1 FDDLD
6 EILLKMGMI
15 LPYENLDIMAGTIK
29 NISKDNL
36 IEKLLIQKRGGLCYE
51 LNSLLYYFLIDCRFQ
66 VYKVAGTVYD
76 LYDNKWKPD
85 DGHVIIILSHEDKDY
100 VVDAGFASHLPL
112 HPVPFNGDVI
122 SSQTGE
128 YRIRKRNTRKGTHI
142 LEMRKGANGE
152 STSFL
157 QSEPSNEW
165 KIGYAFTVDP
175 IDEKKVNNIQKVI
188 VEHKESPFNKGAI
201 TCKLTTYGHISLTNK
216 NYTETFKGTKN
227 KRPIESKDY
236 ARILR
241 ESFGITQEKYVGKTL
256 ERG

>member
-1 FDDLD
+1 MMTKLQKEFFKRLEIPAKEITFDDLD

-51 LNSLLYYFLIDCRFQ
+51 LNSLLYYFLIDCGFQ

-112 HPVPFNGDVI
+112 HPVPFNGEVI

-175 IDEKKVNNIQKVI
+175 IDEKKVNKIQKVI

-201 TCKLTTYGHISLTNK
+201 TCKLTTYG
-216 NYTETFKGTKN
+216 
-227 KRPIESKDY
+227 
-236 ARILR
+236 
-241 ESFGITQEKYVGKTL
+241 
-256 ERG
+256 

>member
-1 FDDLD
+1 
-6 EILLKMGMI
+6 M
-15 LPYENLDIMAGTIK
+15 
-29 NISKDNL
+29 
-36 IEKLLIQKRGGLCYE
+36 
-51 LNSLLYYFLIDCRFQ
+51 YYFLIDCGFQ

-85 DGHVIIILSHEDKDY
+85 DGHVIIILSHENKDY

-112 HPVPFNGDVI
+112 HPVLLKEKPSPLKQENIEFVN
-122 SSQTGE
+122 
-128 YRIRKRNTRKGTHI
+128 RNTRKGTHI

-165 KIGYAFTVDP
+165 KIGYAFTLDP

-201 TCKLTTYGHISLTNK
+201 TCKINYLWSHIVNK
-216 NYTETFKGTKN
+216 
-227 KRPIESKDY
+227 
-236 ARILR
+236 
-241 ESFGITQEKYVGKTL
+241 
-256 ERG
+256 